1 MKYEKKKRL
10 SGRFI
15 SILMFLILICSAGL
29 SFAAEDDVTYHDS
42 AEDAAAELRYAMKE
56 RKGKV
61 SIGLT
66 GDPDEKELKQ
76 AIGRLLKLA
85 TDHTGKPDE
94 GDYIDFQYA
103 SYKGTAHTDLNG
115 LTPVIQID
123 YELEYY
129 DSKTQE
135 DEVDKAV
142 ADILKELDLENKTD
156 YERIVAVHDYI
167 CDNTEYETASDGEHI
182 RRTAYGAL
190 IDGKAV
196 CQGYSLALYRLL
208 LEAGID
214 NRIIFGQGIETAGAS
229 GSHTWNIVKLYG
241 KYYYIDPT
249 WDDASLSRDYFL
261 VPAGKGF
268 EDQHIPDAGYPD
280 DYFTEKYPVS
290 NDEFRWDVPGLAF
303 RMARASNHV
312 SDAVKKAEKDQAQD

>member
-1 MKYEKKKRL
+1 MVY
-10 SGRFI
+10 I
-15 SILMFLILICSAGL
+15 IVAAL
-29 SFAAEDDVTYHDS
+29 SFAAASFYAAAEDDVTYHDS
-42 AEDAAAELRYAMKE
+42 AEDAAAVLRDAMKD

-66 GDPDEKELKQ
+66 GKPDEDELKQ
-76 AIGRLLKLA
+76 AIGKLLDLA

-94 GDYIDFQYA
+94 GDYINFQYA
-103 SYKGTAHTDLNG
+103 SYKGTAHTDLDG

-129 DSKTQE
+129 DSKSQE

-142 ADILKELDLENKTD
+142 DHILNELDIENKTD
-156 YERIVAVHDYI
+156 YERIAAIHDFI
-167 CDNTEYETASDGEHI
+167 CDSTEYEAAEDGDNI

-214 NRIIFGQGIETAGAS
+214 NRIIFGQGIEPAGAS

-249 WDDASLSRDYFL
+249 WDDSTFSRDYFL

-280 DYFTEKYPVS
+280 DYFTEKYPVTK
-290 NDEFRWDVPGLAF
+290 DEFRWDVPGLAF
-303 RMARASNHV
+303 RMAKASERV
-312 SDAVKKAEKDQAQD
+312 SDAVKKGRGSE